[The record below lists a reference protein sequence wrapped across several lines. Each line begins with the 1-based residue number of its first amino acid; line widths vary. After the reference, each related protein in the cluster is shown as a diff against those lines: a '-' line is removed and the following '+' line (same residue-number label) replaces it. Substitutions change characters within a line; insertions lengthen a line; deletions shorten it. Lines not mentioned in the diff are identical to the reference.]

1 MVLWLFD
8 WWLPLNLSEQLFY
21 CKLCLIVGGGG
32 PYFLHELCIKGLKE
46 NCQYKAKQKAFFS
59 NIVNIEAQGT

>member
-21 CKLCLIVGGGG
+21 CKLRLIVGGGD
-32 PYFLHELCIKGLKE
+32 PYFLHELCISEEKIINPLMHDVLKW
-46 NCQYKAKQKAFFS
+46 S
-59 NIVNIEAQGT
+59 DTL